1 VPADLDGRSDP
12 GVLGRVELPPH
23 LRWSGPAKTYDLA
36 NRSDRARVYEQVL
49 REGTDDDVRRFVRAN
64 DLVDLW
70 DELVLPRHVRAAWSD
85 WISGRRA
92 PT

>member
-1 VPADLDGRSDP
+1 
-12 GVLGRVELPPH
+12 
-23 LRWSGPAKTYDLA
+23 
-36 NRSDRARVYEQVL
+36 
-49 REGTDDDVRRFVRAN
+49 VRAN

-70 DELVLPRHVRAAWSD
+70 DELVLPRHVRVAWSD